1 MLTGLLAV
9 KTALVRLLE
18 WIVIAVVAALVLDVL
33 WGVFSRFVL
42 RAPSRWTEEVATTLL
57 IWVSLLGAAVAFG
70 RNEHLGID
78 YVVKKFDP
86 SARRLMAIVVQL
98 LVALFA
104 GAVMVFGGYILVSE
118 TLGAGQLLPAL
129 GIRSGHVYLAV
140 PISGA
145 FILLFCLERIVEL
158 AAGKGV
164 EETGLGADDDS
175 PSSDAATSD
184 PTRYPE

>member
-9 KTALVRLLE
+9 KAALVRLLE
-18 WIVIAVVAALVLDVL
+18 WIVIAVVAALVMDVL

-42 RAPSRWTEEVATTLL
+42 RSPSRWTEEVATTLL

-70 RNEHLGID
+70 RGEHLGID
-78 YVVKKFDP
+78 YVTKKFDP
-86 SARRLMAIVVQL
+86 SVRRLMAILVQL

-118 TLGAGQLLPAL
+118 TLRAGQLLPAL

-140 PISGA
+140 PISGV
-145 FILLFCLERIVEL
+145 FILLFCLERIAEL
-158 AAGKGV
+158 VSGRGDGAMEPQAGD
-164 EETGLGADDDS
+164 ETASTASSASDS
-175 PSSDAATSD
+175 
-184 PTRYPE
+184 TRFSE

>member
-1 MLTGLLAV
+1 LLAI
-9 KTALVRLLE
+9 KNALVRLLE
-18 WIVIAVVAALVLDVL
+18 WIVIIVVAALVLDVL

-42 RAPSRWTEEVATTLL
+42 RWPSRWTEEVATILL

-78 YVVKKFDP
+78 YLVKKFDP

-98 LVALFA
+98 DRRGVRRRGA
-104 GAVMVFGGYILVSE
+104 GLRRLRAGQRDAASRPGH
-118 TLGAGQLLPAL
+118 LGAGHPA
-129 GIRSGHVYLAV
+129 GHVYLAV

-158 AAGKGV
+158 ILGRAGDDSDGQRMGFRSRRS
-164 EETGLGADDDS
+164 EETHPM
-175 PSSDAATSD
+175 PSS
-184 PTRYPE
+184 R